1 MLETSTR
8 MAFKQWLQAPVG
20 GKHTC
25 KVAAC
30 YCTYLNNCLNLNIS
44 VFTSNGIIRK
54 DLEAFYTEISFARL
68 KPGAL
73 DVKPTTTENAAK
85 VGLAAFGRFLQWL
98 QEYPRVTTLNDIL
111 QMLGT
116 NTKGNYQ
123 YKGNGGAEGEER
135 GASHKNVVELDA
147 YKLLFDYFANKR
159 FEPIEFYRFG
169 ILNSRYAD
177 KVKPSLVEE
186 QFELLVSLLETGTFG
201 SIPPNGRTT
210 QKLSIRKYSGSK
222 TKSTWFLKTYKKVFP
237 NAEIRI
243 DGNASPKENFRRIT
257 KCQIYT
263 RSEHAAILGDTQE
276 LLKNFQYSH
285 VFDDRTKNPLLF
297 EACWNGVLTPK
308 VIDPLTGH
316 ETLGEW
322 PRQFQPVFR
331 NEIRKRFKASII
343 HFNEIAQ
350 KYRNVIAT
358 AAQEVVTT
366 EHDITD
372 TQKHAF
378 IDSIMR
384 QWEPIDINLEQQG
397 FTV

>member
-1 MLETSTR
+1 MLEASTR
-8 MAFKQWLQAPVG
+8 MAFKQWLQTPIG

-30 YCTYLNNCLNLNIS
+30 YCTYLTNCLNLNIS
-44 VFTSNGIIRK
+44 IFTLNGIIRN
-54 DLEAFYTEISFARL
+54 DLESFCTEISFARL
-68 KPGAL
+68 NPGTL
-73 DVKPTTTENAAK
+73 NVKPTTTENAAK
-85 VGLAAFGRFLQWL
+85 VGLAAFERFLQWL
-98 QEYPRVTTLNDIL
+98 QEYPCVTTLNDIL
-111 QMLGT
+111 QMVGA
-116 NTKGNYQ
+116 NTRGMEGSKKG
-123 YKGNGGAEGEER
+123 KGIVP
-135 GASHKNVVELDA
+135 HKNIVELDA
-147 YKLLFDYFANKR
+147 YRLLFDYFADKS
-159 FEPIEFYRFG
+159 FEPIAFYKFG
-169 ILNSRYAD
+169 ILQSKYAD
-177 KVKPSLVEE
+177 RVKHSLVEE

-237 NAEIRI
+237 NVEIRI

-263 RSEHAAILGDTQE
+263 RSEHATILSDTQE

-285 VFDDRTKNPLLF
+285 VFDDKTKNPLLF
-297 EACWNGVLTPK
+297 EACWNGALTPK

-331 NEIRKRFKASII
+331 NEIRKRFKACII
-343 HFNEIAQ
+343 RFNEIAQ
-350 KYRNVIAT
+350 KYRNVIAI
-358 AAQEVVTT
+358 AAQEVVAS

-384 QWEPIDINLEQQG
+384 QWEPIDTNPEPQD